1 MRYTWILIVG
11 LGAGAGAG
19 LGVAADA
26 PGETPAAA
34 TTAGTTPAAT
44 TPAATTPAAT
54 TPAAA
59 TPAATPAATETP
71 VPAATPAP
79 AAAAAP
85 STLPAPVPSAAPPA
99 APSAADAANFDFSH
113 FDVSRPEI
121 HSYIDQLVA
130 QGFARDRLTAL
141 FAAAEPQPRI
151 IDAISR
157 SAEKTLQWWEYRAR
171 VLTQERIDAGVQ
183 LWREH
188 KELLDQIA
196 IEYQVAPEY
205 LIAVLGVET
214 RYGRVT
220 GRYRVIDALA
230 TLAFDYPP
238 RANYFRKELTEFLLL
253 AREEKFDPLS
263 IRGSYAGAMGALQF
277 MPSSYRKFAVSEQH
291 APHRDLW
298 GDWGDIFAST
308 ANYLHQFGWQ
318 YGAPVLAEAQLPAE
332 QGLVAPEHMA
342 LNDTLGALRAHGM
355 TVASDLPDDTPALLL
370 AAPQQDAYGYRVG
383 FKNFYVITRY
393 NNSPLYAMAVYD
405 LAQAIVQQIAQESAL

>member
-1 MRYTWILIVG
+1 MRYAGFSSSRWRVPALSSASRRMPRARR
-11 LGAGAGAG
+11 GASSHRACGT
-19 LGVAADA
+19 D
-26 PGETPAAA
+26 PPQRIYRPRRNPAR
-34 TTAGTTPAAT
+34 GNSIH
-44 TPAATTPAAT
+44 
-54 TPAAA
+54 A
-59 TPAATPAATETP
+59 TPATPASAARPPRRRPRQIPPASTSRISMCHDP
-71 VPAATPAP
+71 RSAAT
-79 AAAAAP
+79 
-85 STLPAPVPSAAPPA
+85 SIS
-99 APSAADAANFDFSH
+99 
-113 FDVSRPEI
+113 
-121 HSYIDQLVA
+121 LVA
-130 QGFARDRLTAL
+130 QGFTRDRLTAL

-157 SAEKTLQWWEYRAR
+157 PAEKTLQWWEYRAR
-171 VLTQERIDAGVQ
+171 VLTPERIDAGVQ

-196 IEYQVAPEY
+196 IEYQVSPEY

-238 RANYFRKELTEFLLL
+238 RASYFRKELTEFLLL

-308 ANYLHQFGWQ
+308 ANYLHQSGWQ
-318 YGAPVLAEAQLPAE
+318 YGRRCWPRRSCRREL
-332 QGLVAPEHMA
+332 GLVAPEHMA
-342 LNDTLGALRAHGM
+342 LNDTLGDLRTRGM
-355 TVASDLPDDTPALLL
+355 TVASELPDDTPALLL

>member
-1 MRYTWILIVG
+1 MRYAWIVIIAL
-11 LGAGAGAG
+11 GAGAG

-26 PGETPAAA
+26 PGEAAA
-34 TTAGTTPAAT
+34 PAAT
-44 TPAATTPAAT
+44 TPAAPSAAT
-54 TPAAA
+54 DIPP
-59 TPAATPAATETP
+59 PAATP
-71 VPAATPAP
+71 PAATASTPSVPPSVPPAVPP
-79 AAAAAP
+79 A
-85 STLPAPVPSAAPPA
+85 A
-99 APSAADAANFDFSH
+99 APSAADTAGIDFSH
-113 FDVSRPEI
+113 FDQSRPEI
-121 HSYIDQLVA
+121 RSYIDQLVA
-130 QGFARDRLTAL
+130 QGFTRDRLTAL
-141 FAAAEPQPRI
+141 IAAAEPQPRI

-157 SAEKTLQWWEYRAR
+157 PAEKTLQWWEYRAR
-171 VLTQERIDAGVQ
+171 VLTPERIDAGVQ

-196 IEYQVAPEY
+196 IEYQVSPEY

-220 GRYRVIDALA
+220 GRFRVIDALA

-238 RANYFRKELTEFLLL
+238 RASYFRKELTEFLLL

-308 ANYLHQFGWQ
+308 ANYLHQSGWQ

-342 LNDTLGALRAHGM
+342 LNDTLGDLRTRGV
-355 TVASDLPDDTPALLL
+355 TVASELPDDTPALLL

>member
-1 MRYTWILIVG
+1 MRHTWILITALVVA
-11 LGAGAGAG
+11 LGAGTEP
-19 LGVAADA
+19 GVAADA
-26 PGETPAAA
+26 PGDAAPAAA
-34 TTAGTTPAAT
+34 
-44 TPAATTPAAT
+44 
-54 TPAAA
+54 AAA
-59 TPAATPAATETP
+59 PAATPAATETP
-71 VPAATPAP
+71 AAP
-79 AAAAAP
+79 AAASAPLPGAAP
-85 STLPAPVPSAAPPA
+85 PAAPA
-99 APSAADAANFDFSH
+99 APSAADTASFDFSH

-121 HSYIDQLVA
+121 RSYIDQLVA
-130 QGFARDRLTAL
+130 QGFTRDRLTAL
-141 FAAAEPQPRI
+141 FSAAEPQQRI

-157 SAEKTLQWWEYRAR
+157 PAEKTLQWWEYRAR

-183 LWREH
+183 LWHEH

-196 IEYQVAPEY
+196 IEYQVSPEY

-220 GRYRVIDALA
+220 GRYRVVDALA

-238 RANYFRKELTEFLLL
+238 RAGYFRKELTEFLLL

-291 APHRDLW
+291 AAHRDLW

-308 ANYLHQFGWQ
+308 ANYLHQSGWQ

-332 QGLVAPEHMA
+332 LGLVPPEHMS
-342 LNDTLGALRAHGM
+342 LNDTLGDLRTRGM
-355 TVASDLPDDTPALLL
+355 TVASELPDDTPALLL
-370 AAPQQDAYGYRVG
+370 AAPQQDAFGYRVG